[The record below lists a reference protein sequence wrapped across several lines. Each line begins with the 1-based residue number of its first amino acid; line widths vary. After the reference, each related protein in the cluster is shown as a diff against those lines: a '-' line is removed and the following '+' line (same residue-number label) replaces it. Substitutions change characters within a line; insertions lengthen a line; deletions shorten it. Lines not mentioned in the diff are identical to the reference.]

1 MRSLAVTE
9 YGMTSSI
16 GQFVGD
22 GRQLSNQSQALI
34 DREVERLVAAAY
46 ADSLTRLDANRPALD
61 TLAARLLDAR
71 ELERIDIVSALRPFE
86 PERLAG

>member
-22 GRQLSNQSQALI
+22 GRQLSNQS
-34 DREVERLVAAAY
+34 RR
-46 ADSLTRLDANRPALD
+46 RDANRPALD